1 MKTKHEGLTVL
12 PYPRTR
18 LLMADGGRMGL
29 KKHTVHGL
37 VEFDITQAREAIR
50 QHKTGHG
57 RSLILLGVLLG
68 LPGKSNRSGQANARL
83 SELAQ
88 PVDHL

>member
-1 MKTKHEGLTVL
+1 MKPKHEGLTVL

-37 VEFDITQAREAIR
+37 VEFDITIARETIR
-50 QHKTGHG
+50 QHKKRNG
-57 RSLILLGVLLG
+57 RSLILLGIFLS
-68 LPGKSNRSGQANARL
+68 LPGKSNRPGQANARL
-83 SELAQ
+83 S
-88 PVDHL
+88 